1 MVLTTSKTEKGNNG
15 SNIPV
20 QKRGLKRAKN
30 KIDEEE
36 NIAGKLKRHQMEDKQ
51 DIETSLV
58 INQVHHKMYIT
69 FLFTKSLLFYHGKQ
83 FEFCR
88 PVVSKMK

>member
-58 INQVHHKMYIT
+58 INQVHHKIYIIFFIHQKFA
-69 FLFTKSLLFYHGKQ
+69 FLSW
-83 FEFCR
+83 
-88 PVVSKMK
+88 

>member
-20 QKRGLKRAKN
+20 QKRGLKWAKN

-58 INQVHHKMYIT
+58 INQVHHKIYIT
-69 FLFTKSLLFYHGKQ
+69 FFIHQKFAFFIMVNNLNSVDL
-83 FEFCR
+83 
-88 PVVSKMK
+88 S

>member
-1 MVLTTSKTEKGNNG
+1 MVLTRSKTEKGNNV
-15 SNIPV
+15 SNISV
-20 QKRGLKRAKN
+20 QKRRLKRAKN
-30 KIDEEE
+30 KKDEEE

-69 FLFTKSLLFYHGKQ
+69 FFIHQKFAFLSW
-83 FEFCR
+83 
-88 PVVSKMK
+88 